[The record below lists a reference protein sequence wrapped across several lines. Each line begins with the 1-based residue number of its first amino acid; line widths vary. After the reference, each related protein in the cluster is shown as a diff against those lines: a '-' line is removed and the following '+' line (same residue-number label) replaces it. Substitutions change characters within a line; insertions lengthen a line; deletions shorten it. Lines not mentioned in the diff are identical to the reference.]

1 MLDLTSLSMALIAL
15 GFTVYLLSAEW
26 CRRRRHWGPLGAAR
40 RALIVTAHPDD
51 ECMFFGPTVVGLL
64 RQPGCLVY
72 LLCLST
78 GDYDGRGKVRKEELY
93 RSCQVLGIKR
103 ENVIL
108 LRHSRLPDHPGRSW
122 NDALVSEL
130 ILQHVMS
137 LDIDTVV
144 SFDPH
149 GVSYHRNH
157 RSCFYGLLHLLR
169 EGRLPTE
176 CAVYC
181 VPTVN
186 LLRKFSSFL
195 DVPLTLLTSEV
206 VSLVSLDEW
215 SRIQHAMG
223 QHRSQ
228 IVWFRVLYM
237 LFSRYVFINSLERL
251 QVAPADRRTNSADLK
266 HTPLERRGRR
276 SASSPDSSPDPEPDP
291 DHPSVTPGSVAASEW
306 LESTADGVLDLELE
320 PILSGKDFP
329 TVVHGTYFKCLDSIK
344 RQGLSRMSRQHVH
357 LASGVSGSQGVIS
370 GMRSSCQLHIHVDI
384 DSAIAD
390 GIKFFKSSNGVILTP
405 GDEQGFLKPKYFKKI
420 VDAKTVA
427 SRRNTMVAG
436 GGSSGHPVCHICNV
450 TATSYCSLKS
460 HLLGKQHQKKARTA
474 PFAQTGELSTYL
486 SISAASAPAPTK
498 ANGSTNAPTKNAP
511 AVPTKKATD
520 SPKKAAASPTKKEAA
535 SPTKKEAAAAP
546 VQTTLGDLDLTVTL
560 TTLAHLVR
568 TRTEDEVLSW
578 LSGQLLLTPA
588 QHQQRVR
595 FCQELQNELRAHF
608 RTCLVQAFGS
618 SVSGLGFRGCDL
630 DIYAFID
637 AHSHGSTL
645 PPDATDRHKV
655 RAVGKVLFRLTHLCT
670 SVVRIPEA
678 RVPIVKFRSPR
689 LGDID
694 CDMSF
699 KDPMS
704 CQNSRLI
711 GWLMQCDP
719 RVRPLTV
726 AIRFWAKRRN
736 LAGGEHHPRRMSSY
750 CLTLLVVTFL
760 QQLRPPVLPTVDWCQ
775 APVEPMLI
783 GPWNAAFAPAS
794 VWHTENATPVS
805 RLLRQ
810 FFQFCADLPAE
821 TVVVCP
827 LMGRILPRAALK
839 DPTAGQGMARPGVWA
854 GFCDLVAS
862 GRVEPLA
869 DKPLIIQDPME
880 LSFNVARSFDQA
892 GLDRFRLCSRQAV
905 DMPLERLFDEEAMP
919 KVKKIKAAQA
929 AAAAAAVVKAAS
941 GAAAQT
947 SSDGRAAAGVS
958 KRSLDAADVSNGEP
972 ASRKAKHNSG
982 EQSHEVTSSG
992 ASAGD
997 SAVTSTA
1004 PASAPTGSDRRE
1016 GNVTSDPA
1024 LLRRVLADFD
1034 RQPNRIVSLPMES
1047 PDGRRSPRSPEER
1060 ARYAEACARFIEEI
1074 FSVVFRFQCNTMK
1087 FDGLDLPMNVVRGY
1101 TCVAHLPTWEFRK
1114 TVASQLVGRKR
1125 TLSYETEITERALRA
1140 IGSPAPS
1147 SQPLASFSC
1156 YLVLLEEDQQLR
1168 ACLYEGETAKAGKN
1182 CHNFLERY
1190 LPDMC
1195 GQCDY
1200 MALFGGAER

>member
-1 MLDLTSLSMALIAL
+1 
-15 GFTVYLLSAEW
+15 
-26 CRRRRHWGPLGAAR
+26 
-40 RALIVTAHPDD
+40 
-51 ECMFFGPTVVGLL
+51 
-64 RQPGCLVY
+64 
-72 LLCLST
+72 
-78 GDYDGRGKVRKEELY
+78 
-93 RSCQVLGIKR
+93 
-103 ENVIL
+103 
-108 LRHSRLPDHPGRSW
+108 
-122 NDALVSEL
+122 
-130 ILQHVMS
+130 
-137 LDIDTVV
+137 
-144 SFDPH
+144 
-149 GVSYHRNH
+149 
-157 RSCFYGLLHLLR
+157 
-169 EGRLPTE
+169 
-176 CAVYC
+176 
-181 VPTVN
+181 
-186 LLRKFSSFL
+186 
-195 DVPLTLLTSEV
+195 
-206 VSLVSLDEW
+206 
-215 SRIQHAMG
+215 
-223 QHRSQ
+223 
-228 IVWFRVLYM
+228 
-237 LFSRYVFINSLERL
+237 
-251 QVAPADRRTNSADLK
+251 
-266 HTPLERRGRR
+266 
-276 SASSPDSSPDPEPDP
+276 
-291 DHPSVTPGSVAASEW
+291 
-306 LESTADGVLDLELE
+306 
-320 PILSGKDFP
+320 
-329 TVVHGTYFKCLDSIK
+329 
-344 RQGLSRMSRQHVH
+344 
-357 LASGVSGSQGVIS
+357 
-370 GMRSSCQLHIHVDI
+370 
-384 DSAIAD
+384 
-390 GIKFFKSSNGVILTP
+390 
-405 GDEQGFLKPKYFKKI
+405 
-420 VDAKTVA
+420 
-427 SRRNTMVAG
+427 MVAG

-450 TATSYCSLKS
+450 SATSYCSLKS
-460 HLLGKQHQKKARTA
+460 HLLGKQHQKKARSA
-474 PFAQTGELSTYL
+474 PFAQIGELSTYL
-486 SISAASAPAPTK
+486 SISVSDKLSKIQHQQVLGALDAFGNIADIRCTFDEKEKSKLKKGSIVYIQFREKNAAEEVLALSEGNTLAIDSAQVRAARVKCTTLSKKQLKKLAASAPAPTK
-498 ANGSTNAPTKNAP
+498 ANGLTNAPTKNAP
-511 AVPTKKATD
+511 AAPAKKDAA
-520 SPKKAAASPTKKEAA
+520 SPKKAAASPTKKDAA

-546 VQTTLGDLDLTVTL
+546 AQTTLGDLDLTVTL

-794 VWHTENATPVS
+794 VWHTENITPVS

-821 TVVVCP
+821 TVAVCP

-880 LSFNVARSFDQA
+880 LSFNVGRSFDQA

-929 AAAAAAVVKAAS
+929 AAAVVKAAS
-941 GAAAQT
+941 GAAAQA
-947 SSDGRAAAGVS
+947 SSDSRAAAGVS
-958 KRSLDAADVSNGEP
+958 KRSLDAAEVSNGEP

-982 EQSHEVTSSG
+982 EQSQEVSSSG
-992 ASAGD
+992 SGADD

-1047 PDGRRSPRSPEER
+1047 PDGRRSPRTPEER

-1074 FSVVFRFQCNTMK
+1074 FSVVFRFQCSTMK

-1125 TLSYETEITERALRA
+1125 TLSYETEVTERALRA

-1147 SQPLASFSC
+1147 AQPLASFSC